1 MSHPARSQLGSLTI
15 ALACCAVSV
24 VVVEISYRLS
34 RLMGVM
40 TSEVGLLSSMSIA
53 SLSGFDSFRGETV
66 GEFSASLLLGFF
78 TKEKFGR
85 WF

>member
-1 MSHPARSQLGSLTI
+1 M
-15 ALACCAVSV
+15 
-24 VVVEISYRLS
+24 
-34 RLMGVM
+34 MGVM
-40 TSEVGLLSSMSIA
+40 ISEDGVFSSMSMA

-78 TKEKFGR
+78 TKEKFVR

>member
-1 MSHPARSQLGSLTI
+1 MGSLTI
-15 ALACCAVSV
+15 ALAFCAVSV
-24 VVVEISYRLS
+24 DIVKVSYCLS